1 MLRDDETIK
10 GTSEVS
16 VPVLEHLRTCYKLYA
31 QLSRSHLTYTSWST
45 SLMANKLLARTSLRN
60 NRVETDN
67 WIRVPCRGNIR
78 RKYIVLNLGIRAI

>member
-1 MLRDDETIK
+1 MLRDDRTIK

-31 QLSRSHLTYTSWST
+31 QLSRSHLTYTSRST
-45 SLMANKLLARTSLRN
+45 SLMANKLFARTSLRN

-67 WIRVPCRGNIR
+67 WIRVSRVEGIR
-78 RKYIVLNLGIRAI
+78 RIHRSKFRCS